1 LDGFRQSPCAKL
13 VVTFMILLYGID
25 DQVSILAMAIS
36 NWECLLVIA
45 VCSEH
50 GASSSTS

>member
-1 LDGFRQSPCAKL
+1 MVLGSLHVQNWLWHSWL
-13 VVTFMILLYGID
+13 LLYGID
-25 DQVSILAMAIS
+25 DQVIILAMAIS

-45 VCSEH
+45 VWSEH